1 MLKMLEAGNPITV
14 VADRHGISA
23 STFHLWMQRSDEAAK
38 QDDRDDPLFG
48 FSERVRAS
56 QAKAEEKALKIVWDA
71 AVGGRKVK
79 KTVRKRKYLV
89 TEEPDPDWGPGNE
102 HEPEVMETDRKLL
115 EEEETVTTYE
125 TLPNAGLARWFLERR
140 NRKDWGAGLAI
151 TGEGGKGPVR
161 VRSEDTNL
169 DLSRLDDDQLDQLE
183 ALYAAAEAGAETGTA
198 GPDGPPGHPGGESPP

>member
-23 STFHLWMQRSDEAAK
+23 STFHLWMQRSDEAAEHG
-38 QDDRDDPLFG
+38 DHDDPFFG

-89 TEEPDPDWGPGNE
+89 REESDPDWGPGSE
-102 HEPEVMETDRKLL
+102 RLRELMDTDSNLL
-115 EEEETVTTYE
+115 EEEETVTEYE
-125 TLPNAGLARWFLERR
+125 TLPNPNLARWFLERR
-140 NRKDWGAGLAI
+140 NRKDWGSSLAV

-161 VRSEDTNL
+161 VRNESTNL

-183 ALYAAAEAGAETGTA
+183 ALYAAAEAGDA
-198 GPDGPPGHPGGESPP
+198 GADGSPGHPGGEGPP

>member
-23 STFHLWMQRSDEAAK
+23 STFHLWMQRSDEAAEHG
-38 QDDRDDPLFG
+38 DHDDPVFG

-125 TLPNAGLARWFLERR
+125 TLPNPNLARWFLERR
-140 NRKDWGAGLAI
+140 NRKDWGSSLAV

-161 VRSEDTNL
+161 VRNESTNL

-183 ALYAAAEAGAETGTA
+183 ALYAAAEAGDA
-198 GPDGPPGHPGGESPP
+198 GADGSPGHPGGEGPP